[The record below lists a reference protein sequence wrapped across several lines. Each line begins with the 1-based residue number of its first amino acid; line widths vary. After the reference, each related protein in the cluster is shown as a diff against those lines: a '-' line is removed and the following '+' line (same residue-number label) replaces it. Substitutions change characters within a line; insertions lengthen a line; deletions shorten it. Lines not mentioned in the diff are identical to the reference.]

1 MIEFFVHN
9 ASSFA
14 ADIDNLFFVVTLIIG
29 FWFFLV
35 FGIFVYFLFRY
46 RRKDGVKAK
55 YVTGE
60 KHSETRWTHYPHY
73 SVVAFDVVIIA
84 LNIFV
89 WVDIKQTLPP
99 RDNLVRVIGQ
109 QWSWSF
115 IHAGPD
121 GELDTQDDVLTV
133 NDLHVK
139 TGETYHYELQS
150 RDVLHNF
157 AVPAFRLR
165 QDAVPGRTISGWF
178 KPTKT
183 GIYDLQCAEMC
194 GFGHGIMGAAVI
206 VHSEESFNTTMTQI
220 QNGTYESH
228 YQKRMGTKTGLP
240 SYTSQFDDED
250 SFAALLARK
259 F

>member
-1 MIEFFVHN
+1 MIEYYVQS

-14 ADIDNLFFVVTLIIG
+14 GDIDNLFLVITLIIG

-35 FGIFVYFLFRY
+35 FGIFIYLMVRY
-46 RRKDGVKAK
+46 RRKEGVKAK
-55 YVTGE
+55 YITGE
-60 KHSETRWTHYPHY
+60 KHSETKWTHYPHY
-73 SVVAFDVVIIA
+73 AVVAFDVVIIA
-84 LNIFV
+84 INIFV

-121 GELDTQDDVLTV
+121 GELDTSDDVATV
-133 NDLHVK
+133 NDLHLKV
-139 TGETYHYELQS
+139 GETYHYELQS

-183 GIYDLQCAEMC
+183 GTFDLQCAEMC
-194 GFGHGIMGAAVI
+194 GYGHGIMGAAVT
-206 VHSEESFNTTMTQI
+206 VHSEESFNATMAQI
-220 QNGTYESH
+220 QKGSYESH
-228 YQKRMGTKTGLP
+228 YQKRMGTKTDLP
-240 SYTSQFDDED
+240 SKTSHIGKED
-250 SFAALLARK
+250 SFAALLASI